1 MSDGQRVHI
10 SNGIWLCGNCHALI
24 DRNPA
29 TYPVQLLQRW
39 KAETETEMLAHIQGR
54 IQIERAQQGDIP
66 FIELDMTWAHGGRW
80 IRGYSDKNKTEEI
93 DGQQVMI
100 IDHAVPPIINLYN
113 NSTQPAFNIRIEE
126 IDGSRF
132 NSLDKLNKIN
142 NIQPLD
148 RLELAAEIEDYME
161 GTYIEADQRILDRYP
176 ERLQGMQWRI
186 TYRDGAM
193 QDHETISTFENAEF
207 VNVRIK

>member
-1 MSDGQRVHI
+1 MQCPQSFTI
-10 SNGIWLCGNCHALI
+10 N
-24 DRNPA
+24 
-29 TYPVQLLQRW
+29 
-39 KAETETEMLAHIQGR
+39 
-54 IQIERAQQGDIP
+54 
-66 FIELDMTWAHGGRW
+66 
-80 IRGYSDKNKTEEI
+80 
-93 DGQQVMI
+93 
-100 IDHAVPPIINLYN
+100 INLYN